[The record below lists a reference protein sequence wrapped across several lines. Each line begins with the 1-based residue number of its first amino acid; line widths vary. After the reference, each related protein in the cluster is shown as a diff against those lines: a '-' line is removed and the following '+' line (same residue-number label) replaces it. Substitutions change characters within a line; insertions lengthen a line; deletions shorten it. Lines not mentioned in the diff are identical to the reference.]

1 MMKLTLPILHLLG
14 RLMLAFGLCLA
25 PTGTLLASPGAH
37 GPNGEHLDGP
47 VAMASAAELRFETH
61 SELFEIVGR
70 LEPAA
75 LVFYVSRY
83 ESNQPVLDAKLEV
96 ELGALK
102 AMAAYLA
109 ADGTYQVTDKALLAE
124 LSKAGRHAM
133 VLTLLAGSESD
144 LLDATLTIASAA
156 KVPAGSAWRSAAG
169 LAALLAVLLG
179 AALLLWRRRS
189 RRLQRSGAFL

>member
-1 MMKLTLPILHLLG
+1 MMNLTLPVLHWLG
-14 RLMLAFGLCLA
+14 RLMLAFGLCLLPA
-25 PTGTLLASPGAH
+25 VTLLASPGAH

-47 VAMASAAELRFETH
+47 TVMANAAELRFETH

-70 LEPAA
+70 LQPAA

-83 ESNQPVLDAKLEV
+83 ESNQPVLEAKLEV
-96 ELGALK
+96 ELGSLK
-102 AMAAYLA
+102 AIATYLA
-109 ADGTYQVTDKALLAE
+109 ADGTYQVSDKALLDE

-156 KVPAGSAWRSAAG
+156 KVPADSAWRFG
-169 LAALLAVLLG
+169 PGVAALLVVLLG
-179 AALLLWRRRS
+179 AALFLGRRRTS
-189 RRLQRSGAFL
+189 RRQRSGAFL

>member
-1 MMKLTLPILHLLG
+1 MMNLTLPSLPWLV
-14 RLMLAFGLCLA
+14 RLMLAFGLCLLPA
-25 PTGTLLASPGAH
+25 VTLLASPGAH

-47 VAMASAAELRFETH
+47 IAMANAAELRFETH

-75 LVFYVSRY
+75 LVFYVNRY
-83 ESNQPVLDAKLEV
+83 ESNQPVLEAKLEV
-96 ELGALK
+96 ELGSLK

-109 ADGTYQVTDKALLAE
+109 ADGTYLVTDKALLDE
-124 LSKAGRHAM
+124 LSKVGRHAM

-156 KVPAGSAWRSAAG
+156 KVPVDSVWRFRTG
-169 LAALLAVLLG
+169 IAALLVVLLG
-179 AALLLWRRRS
+179 AALFLWRRRTS
-189 RRLQRSGAFL
+189 RRPRSGAFL